1 LQKQYEKKPDAGLGL
16 STPLDLVL
24 RLGKG
29 SIDLPQKRNK
39 IYQSDKNYFVDR
51 ALVNIYI

>member
-1 LQKQYEKKPDAGLGL
+1 MQGTAPDMQRL
-16 STPLDLVL
+16 SMPLDLVL

-29 SIDLPQKRNK
+29 SIDLPPKKNK
-39 IYQSDKNYFVDR
+39 IYQSDRNYFVDK